1 MLAEG
6 HDGMTLESQRE
17 FFRAAAGYLFCRA
30 VDAHGDRVG
39 QLMGELDH
47 VVEMGLM
54 LRTAE

>member
-1 MLAEG
+1 
-6 HDGMTLESQRE
+6 MTLESQRE